1 MSEIHITVNGG
12 LYRYGP
18 GVVRIGRS
26 SENDIVVNDPTVS
39 RRHASISL
47 EAGGWTWQ
55 NLGQAPTFLGGQ
67 PVARFVVAN
76 LVDINLA
83 SPQGPAIRLQ
93 AVPDVGH
100 PVTAD
105 AMRGDVAGPGAPP
118 PGAPARAQGP
128 GAPAPGYHAAGPPA
142 AAGAAGAAAG
152 VFP

>member
-39 RRHASISL
+39 RRHAQITW
-47 EAGGWTWQ
+47 EAEGWVWQ

-76 LVDINLA
+76 LVDVSLA
-83 SPQGPAIRLQ
+83 SPQGPAVRLQ
-93 AVPDVGH
+93 AVPDVRQQ
-100 PVTAD
+100 PVTA
-105 AMRGDVAGPGAPP
+105 GPLRIELATP
-118 PGAPARAQGP
+118 R
-128 GAPAPGYHAAGPPA
+128 A
-142 AAGAAGAAAG
+142 AASPGRRPCGGPRPSRPLAR
-152 VFP
+152 P